1 MLKIRLQRIGR
12 TGKAVFRVIV
22 TEHTSSPRAAY
33 LELLGHYDLSRKPK
47 VFEVNEKKIE
57 EWIKKGAKP
66 SSTMA
71 RLLKAKGMKNMEA
84 FIDPMPDRK
93 KKNEQA
99 EAAAAPASAAPAPV
113 DAPAKA

>member
-22 TEHTSSPRAAY
+22 TEHTSSPRAACID
-33 LELLGHYDLSRKPK
+33 LIGHYDLSRKPK

-71 RLLKAKGMKNMEA
+71 RLLKAKGMKHMEA
-84 FIDPMPDRK
+84 YIEPMPDRK
-93 KKNEQA
+93 KKGEQP
-99 EAAAAPASAAPAPV
+99 EAAAVAAPAP
-113 DAPAKA
+113 APAETPAKV